1 MTSDPSRQR
10 DLHDRQTFSFI
21 ATAIHVLIPEPGI
34 RRDLRASAL
43 DALAFSVMVGC
54 GETYLPAFALA
65 LGFGPVAAGLVAT
78 IPLLAGAIA
87 QLITPLAVVRLGT
100 NRGWVVACASLQA
113 LSFVPFVYWAIRGE
127 STMFGLLVAASLYWG
142 AGMATA
148 PAWNAWIGEMVPDRI
163 RVHYFA
169 RRNRLSQAGV
179 LAGFVFGGVLLQIGQ
194 RYNAILPAFAIVFV
208 VAACFRLASAVL
220 LASYSEPVEHRPTPL
235 ITELR
240 TSGSWSLAWLVRS
253 GPGMLVTYLWG
264 VTAAAQFSGPYFTPF
279 MLKELDF
286 SYGTFMLIVST
297 SFAAKMFAIPT
308 LGRFASRVGSMQL
321 LRIGGLSIVP
331 LSAFWILSS
340 NISYLLIVQTI
351 AGACWAAYELA
362 VCLLFFDAVTHKER
376 TATVTSYNLGLAIAT
391 VAGATTGGMLLRWL
405 GEDRSAYFALF
416 GVSAVLRLV
425 TVPLL
430 YRLISHEHSRKQ
442 IKD

>member
-1 MTSDPSRQR
+1 
-10 DLHDRQTFSFI
+10 
-21 ATAIHVLIPEPGI
+21 
-34 RRDLRASAL
+34 
-43 DALAFSVMVGC
+43 
-54 GETYLPAFALA
+54 
-65 LGFGPVAAGLVAT
+65 
-78 IPLLAGAIA
+78 
-87 QLITPLAVVRLGT
+87 
-100 NRGWVVACASLQA
+100 
-113 LSFVPFVYWAIRGE
+113 
-127 STMFGLLVAASLYWG
+127 
-142 AGMATA
+142 
-148 PAWNAWIGEMVPDRI
+148 
-163 RVHYFA
+163 
-169 RRNRLSQAGV
+169 
-179 LAGFVFGGVLLQIGQ
+179 
-194 RYNAILPAFAIVFV
+194 
-208 VAACFRLASAVL
+208 
-220 LASYSEPVEHRPTPL
+220 
-235 ITELR
+235 
-240 TSGSWSLAWLVRS
+240 
-253 GPGMLVTYLWG
+253 
-264 VTAAAQFSGPYFTPF
+264 
-279 MLKELDF
+279 
-286 SYGTFMLIVST
+286 
-297 SFAAKMFAIPT
+297 
-308 LGRFASRVGSMQL
+308 MQL